1 MTEIFSNDKKLYSK
15 PRDIIYDIVYAKPS
29 DSIPSKWKCL
39 LRQFDSCPKY
49 IAPEFECSCT
59 NVASRIKFNIYQL
72 FSTYSVHRLLEEGK
86 FIYKLCD
93 TKIQCRNILIF
104 KVLSNGSFIYD
115 VYLSTLKN
123 DIYYI
128 HYSWVVRGLGYA
140 TSIRVHLIVGPF
152 VKDMPGGHQTI
163 KNRFSMTRES

>member
-1 MTEIFSNDKKLYSK
+1 MTEIFSNDTNLHSK

-72 FSTYSVHRLLEEGK
+72 FSTYSVYRLLEEGK

-123 DIYYI
+123 YIYYI
-128 HYSWVVRGLGYA
+128 YYVHIVSKNICHFLRTYTCYLKAGSISVIRDYA
-140 TSIRVHLIVGPF
+140 GKMSVNVNLEV
-152 VKDMPGGHQTI
+152 
-163 KNRFSMTRES
+163 